1 MAAHVTPIPLN
12 NTITSSTATTTS
24 TSSSSAAAAAVAAAA
39 TATAAI
45 DVKKM
50 VRKDKEFLGELDSHA
65 KGQYIQSI
73 VCAPLVQL
81 VQRARASEIIVS

>member
-1 MAAHVTPIPLN
+1 MAAHVTAIPLN

-24 TSSSSAAAAAVAAAA
+24 TSSSAAAAVAAAA